1 MRKKKGVIITLVLA
15 GLISVGGAVGLH
27 ASMDRNMKEKQVAQ
41 VERKQEMSQEINQE
55 DVKLEE
61 ANEKVN
67 NLNDTDQSDATHDEN
82 TGKIKT
88 DTVNQTWNNEENI
101 YVPEGAEI
109 VSNNELGCEI
119 VWDNCNISYMHYSY
133 ETEEDLGLG
142 KLKPIID
149 SAVKK
154 YAGEDLG
161 PCDMQIFMEVPYD
174 EGMETQEVQ
183 GDVDASVVTDSYVVP
198 DVDIDA
204 LIANCEGEEVA
215 IVETEDGE
223 TYEIKNEDGEFYEIK
238 SEDGETYVT
247 MIAADDSDSMP
258 EEVRDIYYVD
268 SKCYQVHILTEN
280 HRYDIWVDS
289 VTGLVTVFNHE
300 DETLGSY
307 TNGWDVVNE
316 SGEVYEVSEAE
327 QEEYD
332 AIIDSFIADE
342 LKLGS
347 VDKFYSQD
355 MGVNYIGTSGNNIR
369 AYYNVIC
376 KTVDGAVVEVTFDIG
391 EEKVTSFR
399 TSAMY

>member
-1 MRKKKGVIITLVLA
+1 MRKKKGIIITLAMA

-27 ASMDRNMKEKQVAQ
+27 ASMERNMNEKQVAQ

-55 DVKLEE
+55 DVNLEE
-61 ANEKVN
+61 TDEKVN
-67 NLNDTDQSDATHDEN
+67 NLNNIDQSNATQDEN
-82 TGKIKT
+82 TENIKA

-109 VSNNELGCEI
+109 ISDNELGCEI

-161 PCDMQIFMEVPYD
+161 PCDMQIFIESPYD
-174 EGMETQEVQ
+174 EGMETQEEQ
-183 GDVDASVVTDSYVVP
+183 
-198 DVDIDA
+198 VDIDA
-204 LIANCEGEEVA
+204 IIANCEDGETCE
-215 IVETEDGE
+215 IKTEDGE
-223 TYEIKNEDGEFYEIK
+223 IYEIK
-238 SEDGETYVT
+238 SYDGETHVT
-247 MIAADDSDSMP
+247 MIGVVESESMP
-258 EEVRDIYYVD
+258 EELRDIYYLD
-268 SKCYQVHILTEN
+268 SKCYQVHILTESD
-280 HRYDIWVDS
+280 RYDIWIDS

-300 DETLGSY
+300 DEDLGTF
-307 TNGWDVVNE
+307 TNGWDVNSAADV
-316 SGEVYEVSEAE
+316 VYEVSSDE
-327 QEEYD
+327 QKEYD

-342 LKLGS
+342 LKLGT
-347 VDKFYSQD
+347 VEKFYAQD
-355 MGVNYIGTSGNNIR
+355 MGVSYFGTSGNNVR

-391 EEKVTSFR
+391 EKKVTRFR
-399 TSAMY
+399 TSVGYLSE

>member
-1 MRKKKGVIITLVLA
+1 MRKKKGIIITLAMA

-27 ASMDRNMKEKQVAQ
+27 ASMERNMNEKQVAQ

-55 DVKLEE
+55 DVNLEE
-61 ANEKVN
+61 TDEKVN
-67 NLNDTDQSDATHDEN
+67 NLNNIDQSNAAQDEN
-82 TGKIKT
+82 IKA

-109 VSNNELGCEI
+109 ISDNEFGCEI

-183 GDVDASVVTDSYVVP
+183 GD
-198 DVDIDA
+198 IDA
-204 LIANCEGEEVA
+204 IIADC
-215 IVETEDGE
+215 EDGE
-223 TYEIKNEDGEFYEIK
+223 TCEIKGEDGEIYEIKC
-238 SEDGETYVT
+238 EDGETCVT
-247 MIAADDSDSMP
+247 MYVVDESESMP
-258 EEVRDIYYVD
+258 EELRDIYYLD
-268 SKCYQVHILTEN
+268 SKCYQVHILTESD
-280 HRYDIWVDS
+280 RYDIWIDS

-300 DETLGSY
+300 DEDLGTF
-307 TNGWDVVNE
+307 TNGWDVN
-316 SGEVYEVSEAE
+316 SGTDVVYEVSSEE
-327 QEEYD
+327 QKEYD
-332 AIIDSFIADE
+332 AIIESFIADE
-342 LKLGS
+342 LKLGT
-347 VDKFYSQD
+347 VEKFYAQD
-355 MGVNYIGTSGNNIR
+355 MGVSYFGTSGNNVR

-391 EEKVTSFR
+391 EKKVTSFR
-399 TSAMY
+399 TSVNYLSN

>member
-1 MRKKKGVIITLVLA
+1 MRKKKGVIITLALA

-27 ASMDRNMKEKQVAQ
+27 ANMERNMNEKQVAQ

-55 DVKLEE
+55 DANLEE
-61 ANEKVN
+61 TDEKVN
-67 NLNDTDQSDATHDEN
+67 NLNDIDHSNSTQEEN
-82 TGKIKT
+82 TQNIKT

-101 YVPEGAEI
+101 YVPEGAKI
-109 VSNNELGCEI
+109 VSDNEFGCEI
-119 VWDNCNISYMHYSY
+119 VWNNCNISYMHYSY

-161 PCDMQIFMEVPYD
+161 TCDMQIFIEVPYD

-183 GDVDASVVTDSYVVP
+183 GGVDASVVTDSYVVP

-204 LIANCEGEEVA
+204 LIANCEGGEVS

-223 TYEIKNEDGEFYEIK
+223 TYEIK

-247 MIAADDSDSMP
+247 MFVADESESMP
-258 EEVRDIYYVD
+258 EEVRDIYYLD
-268 SKCYQVHILTEN
+268 SKCYQVHILTESD
-280 HRYDIWVDS
+280 RYDIWIDS

-300 DETLGSY
+300 DEDLGTF
-307 TNGWDVVNE
+307 TNGWDVNSETDV
-316 SGEVYEVSEAE
+316 VYEVSCEE
-327 QEEYD
+327 QKEYD
-332 AIIDSFIADE
+332 AIIDSFIVDE

-347 VDKFYSQD
+347 VEKFYAQD
-355 MGVNYIGTSGNNIR
+355 MGVTYIGTSGNNLR

-376 KTVDGAVVEVTFDIG
+376 NTVDGAVVEVSFDIG
-391 EEKVTSFR
+391 EKKVTSFR
-399 TSAMY
+399 TSANYLSE

>member
-1 MRKKKGVIITLVLA
+1 MRKKKGIIITLAMA

-27 ASMDRNMKEKQVAQ
+27 ASMERNMNEKQVAQ

-55 DVKLEE
+55 DVNLEE
-61 ANEKVN
+61 TDEKVN
-67 NLNDTDQSDATHDEN
+67 NLNNIDQSNATQDEN
-82 TGKIKT
+82 TENIKA

-109 VSNNELGCEI
+109 ISDNELGCEI

-161 PCDMQIFMEVPYD
+161 PCDMQIFIESPHD

-183 GDVDASVVTDSYVVP
+183 GD
-198 DVDIDA
+198 IDA
-204 LIANCEGEEVA
+204 IIANCEDGETCE
-215 IVETEDGE
+215 IKTEDGKI
-223 TYEIKNEDGEFYEIK
+223 YEIKCYDGEV
-238 SEDGETYVT
+238 DVT
-247 MIAADDSDSMP
+247 MIGVDESESMP
-258 EEVRDIYYVD
+258 EEIRDIYYLD
-268 SKCYQVHILTEN
+268 SKCYQVHILTESD
-280 HRYDIWVDS
+280 RYDIWIDS

-300 DETLGSY
+300 DEDLG
-307 TNGWDVVNE
+307 TFNNGWDVNSAADV
-316 SGEVYEVSEAE
+316 VYEVSSDE
-327 QEEYD
+327 QKEYD

-342 LKLGS
+342 LKLGT
-347 VDKFYSQD
+347 VEKFYAQD
-355 MGVNYIGTSGNNIR
+355 MGVSYFGTSGNNVR

-376 KTVDGAVVEVTFDIG
+376 KTTDGAVVEVTFDIG
-391 EEKVTSFR
+391 EKKVTYFR
-399 TSAMY
+399 TSVMYLSE

>member
-1 MRKKKGVIITLVLA
+1 MRKKKGIIITLAMA

-27 ASMDRNMKEKQVAQ
+27 ASMERNMNEKQVAQ

-55 DVKLEE
+55 DVNLEE
-61 ANEKVN
+61 TDEKVN
-67 NLNDTDQSDATHDEN
+67 NLNNIDQSNAAQDEN
-82 TGKIKT
+82 IKA

-109 VSNNELGCEI
+109 ISDNEFGCEI

-183 GDVDASVVTDSYVVP
+183 GD
-198 DVDIDA
+198 IDA
-204 LIANCEGEEVA
+204 IIADC
-215 IVETEDGE
+215 EDGE
-223 TYEIKNEDGEFYEIK
+223 TCEIKGEDGEIYEIKC
-238 SEDGETYVT
+238 EDGETCVT
-247 MIAADDSDSMP
+247 MFVVDESESMP
-258 EEVRDIYYVD
+258 EELRDIYYLD
-268 SKCYQVHILTEN
+268 SKCYQVHILTESD
-280 HRYDIWVDS
+280 RYDIWIDS

-300 DETLGSY
+300 DEDLGTF
-307 TNGWDVVNE
+307 TNGWDVN
-316 SGEVYEVSEAE
+316 SGTDVVYEVSSEE
-327 QEEYD
+327 QKEYD
-332 AIIDSFIADE
+332 AIIESFIADE
-342 LKLGS
+342 LKLGT
-347 VDKFYSQD
+347 VEKFYAQD
-355 MGVNYIGTSGNNIR
+355 MGVSYFGTSGNNVR

-391 EEKVTSFR
+391 EKKVTYFR
-399 TSAMY
+399 TSVMYLSE

>member
-1 MRKKKGVIITLVLA
+1 MRKKKGIIITLEMA
-15 GLISVGGAVGLH
+15 GLIYVGGAVGLH
-27 ASMDRNMKEKQVAQ
+27 ASMERNMNEKQVAQ

-55 DVKLEE
+55 DVNLEE
-61 ANEKVN
+61 TDEKVN
-67 NLNDTDQSDATHDEN
+67 NLNNIDQSNAAQDEN
-82 TGKIKT
+82 IKA

-109 VSNNELGCEI
+109 ISDNEFGCEI

-183 GDVDASVVTDSYVVP
+183 GD
-198 DVDIDA
+198 IDA
-204 LIANCEGEEVA
+204 IIADC
-215 IVETEDGE
+215 EDGE
-223 TYEIKNEDGEFYEIK
+223 TCEIKGEDGEIYEIKC
-238 SEDGETYVT
+238 EDGETCVT
-247 MIAADDSDSMP
+247 MFVVDESESMP
-258 EEVRDIYYVD
+258 EELRDIYYLD
-268 SKCYQVHILTEN
+268 SKCYQVHILTESD
-280 HRYDIWVDS
+280 RYDIWIDS

-300 DETLGSY
+300 DEDLGTF
-307 TNGWDVVNE
+307 TNGWDVN
-316 SGEVYEVSEAE
+316 SGTDVVYEVSSEE
-327 QEEYD
+327 QKEYD
-332 AIIDSFIADE
+332 AIIESFIADE
-342 LKLGS
+342 LKLGT
-347 VDKFYSQD
+347 VEKFYAQD
-355 MGVNYIGTSGNNIR
+355 MGVSYFGTSGNNVR

-391 EEKVTSFR
+391 EKKVTYFR
-399 TSAMY
+399 TSVMYLSE